1 MFIDYFLLKIRFK
14 SLSMLT
20 LYKYFD
26 IIVGSELDGRRT
38 NKAEVIEEV
47 LRQAAVKAEND
58 AATVHANPVDDI
70 REKAIM
76 VGDRHHD
83 IDGAKACS
91 MESIGVRFGYA
102 EEDELEKAGATYVVD
117 TVKELSELLQKL

>member
-1 MFIDYFLLKIRFK
+1 M
-14 SLSMLT
+14 
-20 LYKYFD
+20 
-26 IIVGSELDGRRT
+26 GSELDGRRT

-58 AATVHANPVDDI
+58 AAAVHANPVDDI

-83 IDGAKACS
+83 IDGAKACR
-91 MESIGVRFGYA
+91 MESVGVRFGYA